1 MQTKHRKGGTRYYC
15 HHDACLKKKP
25 PKEFPRAD
33 NFRTHLK
40 KMHNITITA
49 EDSLAAYK
57 RAPTPVNEVAST
69 SHTGPSGRENPEL
82 LSNVGAA
89 PELIPPADLA
99 GVATGQPSWWQ
110 LDQEPQPRMSRTR
123 GTSHQLNLDTS
134 GPSLQS
140 SGGSHTSSMAGPVST
155 GTSSRSSLGNH
166 RTTIPLTQDSDKDLS
181 DRDRHS
187 HHNYHRQKG
196 YHESQ
201 GHKYPTDTAQESRDY
216 VRPNGLAASASPDYA
231 SPASAAEDLEGEVIA
246 IDDGED
252 GGRDETPE
260 EETYPHVEVPKSPG
274 TPPKLSQD
282 RRDHNHSVTDHRAS
296 GPEAKCRTPDRS
308 DASPVS
314 DGLFKPGTP
323 LAMDKAS
330 ASPQEDMEDVDYKF
344 TREEL
349 VPHLRKQANDGLLDE
364 PLLQLVKENE
374 LDGKLLKLA
383 KNGLLREPLCRQL
396 NDFLVKLGHAPPKVP
411 QAKGSK
417 AATAENWLKHRCPE
431 AYCGKGFRRPCE
443 LKKHLKRHQKP
454 YGCTRCSLTFGSKD
468 DWKRH
473 ENGQHLQHEVWKCDE
488 RLPRTGTCG
497 RICNRKETFKRHLAT
512 HHTIKDNVRLDHK
525 LDKCRVSQQGEP
537 QIWCGFCE
545 AIVTLDLVGG
555 RDALNARYD
564 HIGDHYEG
572 GKGLVK
578 KRPGEWL
585 EDDAE
590 AADGEL
596 RDSSASRGRGGRTTQ
611 LQSRKRSRQGTI
623 IPDPTPGKRARPSPP
638 RDHMM
643 WTCCQCHST
652 WSFANTASCMSC
664 ISAHERCNDCTVE
677 EVEPTEH
684 HLPQVMGFSPAAFE
698 KDVGLHR

>member
-25 PKEFPRAD
+25 PKEFARAD

-57 RAPTPVNEVAST
+57 RAPAPVNEAAST
-69 SHTGPSGRENPEL
+69 SHTGPSGRENPEI

-99 GVATGQPSWWQ
+99 GVASGQPPWWQ
-110 LDQEPQPRMSRTR
+110 LDQEPQARMSGTR
-123 GTSHQLNLDTS
+123 STSQQLNLDN
-134 GPSLQS
+134 PDASLQS
-140 SGGSHTSSMAGPVST
+140 SGGSHTSSRAGPRT
-155 GTSSRSSLGNH
+155 IETPSRSRLGNY
-166 RTTIPLTQDSDKDLS
+166 RNPLPPPLDLDKDLS
-181 DRDRHS
+181 DRNPHS
-187 HHNYHRQKG
+187 HHSYHRQTG
-196 YHESQ
+196 YQESR
-201 GHKYPTDTAQESRDY
+201 GHKYPTDSAQESPGY
-216 VRPNGLAASASPDYA
+216 VRPNDLEASASPDYA
-231 SPASAAEDLEGEVIA
+231 SPVSAAEEPESEVIA

-252 GGRDETPE
+252 GDCDETPE
-260 EETYPHVEVPKSPG
+260 EETYPHVEAPKSPG

-282 RRDHNHSVTDHRAS
+282 RKDHNHSVTDDGAS
-296 GPEAKCRTPDRS
+296 GPEAGGRTPDRS

-330 ASPQEDMEDVDYKF
+330 PSPQEDMEDIDSKI

-364 PLLQLVKENE
+364 PLLQLVKKNAV
-374 LDGKLLKLA
+374 DGEMLKLA
-383 KNGLLREPLCRQL
+383 KNGLLGEVLRRQL
-396 NDFLVKLGHAPPKVP
+396 NDFLVKLGHAPPKAP
-411 QAKGSK
+411 QAKTQK
-417 AATAENWLKHRCPE
+417 AANADSPSKHRCPE
-431 AYCGKGFRRPCE
+431 ANCGKGFRRPCE

-497 RICNRKETFKRHLAT
+497 RICNRRETFRHHLAT
-512 HHTIKDNVRLDHK
+512 HHGIKDKARLDHK

-545 AIVTLDLVGG
+545 AIVTLDLAGG

-590 AADGEL
+590 VADGEL
-596 RDSSASRGRGGRTTQ
+596 RDSAPRCRDGRATQ
-611 LQSRKRSRQGTI
+611 LQSRKRNRQGTI
-623 IPDPTPGKRARPSPP
+623 IPDPTPGKRAKPSPP
-638 RDHMM
+638 RDHMW

-664 ISAHERCNDCTVE
+664 ISAHERCNECTIE

-684 HLPQVMGFSPAAFE
+684 HLPPVMGFSPTAFE